1 MKWRDIKKK
10 NPKKK
15 GKANQQ
21 MIKEEKRQAKEKKER
36 IKKET
41 RKTILGLVMGGR
53 RPFHYRL

>member
-1 MKWRDIKKK
+1 MKRRDTKKK

-36 IKKET
+36 IKEEA
-41 RKTILGLVMGGR
+41 RKTMLGLVMGGG
-53 RPFHYRL
+53 RPFHYGL